1 MGLKG
6 LMVNWDQT
14 MLCRD
19 FYFTPELL
27 KCADVLMVSGSSGK
41 LLNIYITV
49 EMNISTQQMIKNK

>member
-1 MGLKG
+1 
-6 LMVNWDQT
+6 MVNWDQT

-27 KCADVLMVSGSSGK
+27 KCADFLMVSGSSGK